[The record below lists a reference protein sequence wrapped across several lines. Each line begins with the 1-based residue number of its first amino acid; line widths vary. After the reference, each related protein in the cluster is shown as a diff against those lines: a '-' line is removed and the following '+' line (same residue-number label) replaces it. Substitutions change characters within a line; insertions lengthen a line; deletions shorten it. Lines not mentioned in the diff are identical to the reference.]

1 MPSRWCCRLAERGR
15 AAAVAASAAAA
26 LAAGPFAAGPL
37 TRPAAAATV
46 LDQRVTLEIAG
57 ERVREHTVLSVRLD
71 GPADVEAWSSYPV
84 YVDEHR
90 TLVDA
95 AGAVTHPGGERQR
108 VKRRHRDEVA
118 ASGDGIFHD
127 SSRFH
132 LLQLPGLRPG
142 SVVEIE
148 TTVDVAPYYPAGALR
163 LVGGDRIE
171 RLRVEVRG
179 AGAGWRWRIDGPA
192 AGLTAEET
200 AGGVVVTGAGI
211 EPPDPPEAS
220 PGGAA
225 IRPVLRY
232 GWGGD
237 GTWAGVGRW
246 YAGLLETL
254 PRAEPA
260 VRERARA
267 LAVEDRRETLEAL
280 TAMVQREV
288 RYVAVEVGIGG
299 YRPSPPA
306 ETFERRWGDC
316 KDKALL
322 LIDLLAEVGIPA
334 HPALVMLA
342 DGDRVDAEFP
352 APGQFNHLI
361 VAVPA
366 AAVAASPTDAVAGG
380 YLFVD
385 PTQSA
390 GGARWLGPGVQ
401 GHHALVVVPGGGE
414 LVRLPVIAGGEGTDL
429 VVNLHV
435 DSDGGARG
443 GAGLHVR
450 GLLAQALIDH
460 NSRGESQSEGA
471 LRSIFSGL
479 VPGADLADV
488 GWNAGD
494 GPVPTVDLAAAVT
507 VPRLLQGEGDRASL
521 MLPATR
527 SGPDPRLVGDRT
539 EPLVTDAGVYTV
551 TWHVALPEGCTA
563 PEDDAVEFANAA
575 GSFRQTVTRRGE
587 AGFTLERAVEIHHRW
602 YGPELLPAL
611 GELSLAENRALRRR
625 LRFACPPGR
634 TDPAA
639 AP

>member
-1 MPSRWCCRLAERGR
+1 MPSRWCFRPAERAR
-15 AAAVAASAAAA
+15 AAAIAAAA
-26 LAAGPFAAGPL
+26 AAVLAAGSSALP
-37 TRPAAAATV
+37 AATV
-46 LDQRVTLEIAG
+46 LDQRVTLEIDG
-57 ERVREHTVLSVRLD
+57 ELVREHTALSVRLD

-95 AGAVTHPGGERQR
+95 EGAVIHPGGERQK
-108 VKRRHRDEVA
+108 VKRRHRDEIAA
-118 ASGDGIFHD
+118 ASDGIFHD

-132 LLQLPGLRPG
+132 LMEFPGLRPG

-148 TTVDVAPYYPAGALR
+148 TTVEVAPYYPAGALR
-163 LVGGDRIE
+163 LVGGDHIE

-179 AGAGWRWRIDGPA
+179 AGAGWRWRIDGPVE
-192 AGLTAEET
+192 GLTVAET
-200 AGGVVVTGAGI
+200 AGGVVVTGAGL

-232 GWGGD
+232 AWGGD

-246 YAGLLETL
+246 YAGLIETL
-254 PRAEPA
+254 LRAAPA

-280 TAMVQREV
+280 AGMVQREV

-334 HPALVMLA
+334 HPALVLLA
-342 DGDRVDAEFP
+342 DGDRVDADFP

-361 VAVPA
+361 VAVPTTAVTVGA
-366 AAVAASPTDAVAGG
+366 ADAVAGG

-401 GHHALVVVPGGGE
+401 GQHALVVLPEVGEPAGGE
-414 LVRLPVIAGGEGTDL
+414 LVRVPVIAGGEGSDL
-429 VVNLHV
+429 VVDLWV
-435 DSDGGARG
+435 DPEGDARG

-450 GLLAQALIDH
+450 GLLAQALIDQ
-460 NSRGESQSEGA
+460 NSRGEANSEEA

-479 VPGADLADV
+479 LPGADLTAV
-488 GWNAGD
+488 AWSPGA
-494 GPVPTVDLAAAVT
+494 GPVPTVNLAAAVA

-521 MLPATR
+521 MLPTMR
-527 SGPDPRLVGDRT
+527 SGPEPRLLGGRA
-539 EPLVTDAGVYTV
+539 EPLVTDAGTYTV
-551 TWHVALPEGCTA
+551 TWHIDLPEGCAA
-563 PEDDAVEFANAA
+563 PEDDAIVLDNDA

-625 LRFACPPGR
+625 LRFSCPPER
-634 TDPAA
+634 TAPTA